1 VILNR
6 TLRKGLSIADVSTI
20 VEMPVTVAFP
30 NDYAA
35 VSKAIENA
43 GPVKPASELGR
54 QYADFARTIV
64 SPESTQARGP
74 VRRFLEFFSVPNADP
89 AA

>member
-1 VILNR
+1 VA
-6 TLRKGLSIADVSTI
+6 SI
-20 VEMPVTVAFP
+20 VEVPVAASFP

-35 VSKAIENA
+35 VSKAIDNA
-43 GPVKPASELGR
+43 GPVKPGSELGR
-54 QYADFARTIV
+54 HYAEFAKMMVAAATNGR
-64 SPESTQARGP
+64 RP